1 MCQKSTG
8 ATAGCRL
15 KYGTYL
21 SPAETKIMCVISRG
35 LDYDHVRF
43 ESVGG
48 SASEN
53 ARSIFEATTP
63 TQRMIIDLECHRRCL
78 LVEREAAIFGLNMMR
93 KRRRKKLRGKLSGDS
108 ARVAFRHADSDTP
121 LASRDTQSLEAHLSD
136 TNEKHSQNK
145 TNSHK
150 S

>member
-78 LVEREAAIFGLNMMR
+78 LVEREAAIFGLN
-93 KRRRKKLRGKLSGDS
+93 KASPGIVRGLCSSGFQ
-108 ARVAFRHADSDTP
+108 ARGLGHTLGVT
-121 LASRDTQSLEAHLSD
+121 
-136 TNEKHSQNK
+136 
-145 TNSHK
+145 
-150 S
+150 